1 LQQRASGGLDR
12 NAGSTIFRHSEKHRT
27 EFMSKNVGRTLDLL
41 ELFASEKR
49 PLSLS
54 DIARLMKIPV
64 SSCHDVLQAMQT
76 RGYLYE
82 LAPRAG
88 YYPTLRLQKLG
99 QEIGDNDPLLLR
111 AELLLRSLRDTLD
124 ESVLLAKV
132 SGLRATY
139 LLALEPRHPLRFLIK
154 VGENVRSLHATSG
167 GKAIL
172 GGLDDAALDAC
183 LRTLTLTRMTDR
195 TITSKAEL
203 REDVLLGRKRGWY
216 LNRGESL
223 DGVTTLSAPFRWST
237 ATYIVTVAGPASR
250 LDPKL
255 DQASGLI
262 TNVCLML
269 ATRPESALR
278 PAPDNV
284 A

>member
-1 LQQRASGGLDR
+1 
-12 NAGSTIFRHSEKHRT
+12 
-27 EFMSKNVGRTLDLL
+27 MSKIVGRTLDLL
-41 ELFASEKR
+41 ELFAAEKR
-49 PLSLS
+49 PLPLS

-64 SSCHDVLQAMQT
+64 SSCHDVLQAMQA

-99 QEIGDNDPLLLR
+99 QEIGDHDPVVLR
-111 AELLLRSLRDTLD
+111 AELLLCSLRDTLD

-132 SGLRATY
+132 SGLQATY
-139 LLALEPRHPLRFLIK
+139 LLALEPRQPLRFLIK
-154 VGENVRSLHATSG
+154 VGENVRSLYATSG

-172 GGLDDAALDAC
+172 GGLDDAALDAA
-183 LRTLTLTRMTDR
+183 LRTVTLTRLTDR
-195 TITSKAEL
+195 TITSKAAL
-203 REDVLLGRKRGWY
+203 REDVVIGRKRGWY

-223 DGVTTLSAPFRWST
+223 DGVTTLSARFRWNT
-237 ATYIVTVAGPASR
+237 AQYIVTVAGPASR

-255 DQASGLI
+255 DQAAGLI
-262 TNVCLML
+262 TNVCLL
-269 ATRPESALR
+269 LETRPEAALR
-278 PAPDNV
+278 PGRDNV